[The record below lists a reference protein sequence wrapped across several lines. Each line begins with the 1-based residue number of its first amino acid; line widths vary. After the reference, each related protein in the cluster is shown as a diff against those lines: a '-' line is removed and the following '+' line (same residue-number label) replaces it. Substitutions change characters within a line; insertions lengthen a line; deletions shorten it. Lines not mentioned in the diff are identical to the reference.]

1 MLFGSKDKDKT
12 AATTAEADA
21 KDTTKPTGS
30 ILAGEGSRSPTVA
43 NGTPDKKT
51 RVLPDANGTVPP
63 ASEQGSTR
71 PAVVDDDND
80 DGYEDIDEE
89 DEDRAVAHPNGSSGW
104 LPATDLPGKGESSA
118 GRRSSVFR
126 NVSRRSNRPGSRTRS
141 LNRAG
146 SVGYAAS
153 TTSSVAR
160 RSLYTNSDGR
170 VVNGSAFISGAGT
183 TGPDAAAIPDD
194 SLHRRRTSASAAL
207 SPKQNKKIEKREAA
221 DGKSLSRVIKQEA
234 RVEKKALNVVIQEL
248 ADLQRMQKEAVKR
261 EAKAHAA
268 HVKAVTA
275 HHKAEEE
282 YIAARVRYET
292 TLAEMNAF
300 GEALELARE
309 NARKTTESI
318 QEKSQE
324 VDALRTMYGVD
335 EREREVKL
343 TTLAPKKTSWFH

>member
-12 AATTAEADA
+12 AAATAEADA

-126 NVSRRSNRPGSRTRS
+126 NASRRSNRPGSRTRS

-207 SPKQNKKIEKREAA
+207 SPKQNKKIEKRE
-221 DGKSLSRVIKQEA
+221 GEVIKQEA

>member
-1 MLFGSKDKDKT
+1 
-12 AATTAEADA
+12 
-21 KDTTKPTGS
+21 
-30 ILAGEGSRSPTVA
+30 
-43 NGTPDKKT
+43 
-51 RVLPDANGTVPP
+51 
-63 ASEQGSTR
+63 
-71 PAVVDDDND
+71 DDD

-89 DEDRAVAHPNGSSGW
+89 DEDRAIAHPNGSSGW
-104 LPATDLPGKGESSA
+104 LPATDLPD
-118 GRRSSVFR
+118 GRRRASVGR
-126 NVSRRSNRPGSRTRS
+126 KASRRTSRPASRARS
-141 LNRAG
+141 LNRAA

-153 TTSSVAR
+153 TASSVAR

-194 SLHRRRTSASAAL
+194 SLHRRATSAAASL
-207 SPKQNKKIEKREAA
+207 TAKQNKKIGKKEVA
-221 DGKSLSRVIKQEA
+221 DGKSLSKVIKQEA
-234 RVEKKALNVVIQEL
+234 RVERKALGVVIQEL

-268 HVKAVTA
+268 HVKAVAA

-292 TLAEMNAF
+292 SLAEMNAF

-309 NARKTTESI
+309 NARKATEGI

-343 TTLAPKKTSWFH
+343 TSLAPKKTGWFH